1 MYKVDKNYCMSSYLG
16 FRYVVDQDVIFKEG
30 VVHKDHEQIPEEDKI
45 PCRNAEEIDRHIREM
60 LERVDLSKAA
70 VMLSGGM
77 DSAILASY
85 MPKGARAYTAKCVA
99 DSAID
104 ETTRA
109 RQYCEIYGL
118 EHVVVE
124 VTWKDYLETMDALML
139 RDGSPFIPN
148 EPQAYV
154 VARRAVQN
162 GDNLII
168 YGDCADTE
176 FGGMDKLLSKDWDYE
191 GWVGRFTFLAP
202 EKVLRN
208 PCDISGVYDQ
218 YRMEENKIDYIKF
231 ISEVY
236 AESAAGALTNAFK
249 LAGVSYL
256 DPYERLK
263 MAEPLDIKRVRAGDS
278 KYLIRD
284 LFRMKYPMLAV
295 PEKIGMS
302 RPAEEWMKDWKGPVR
317 KEFLPRCAEGLS
329 GEQKLLLYSLERFLD
344 LIDCDQE

>member
-1 MYKVDKNYCMSSYLG
+1 MRVDKDYCMSSYLC
-16 FRYVVDQDVIFKEG
+16 FRYVADKEIIFKEG
-30 VVHKDHEQIPEEDKI
+30 IVHKDHEQVLEGDKI
-45 PCRNAEEIDRHIREM
+45 PCRDAEEIDKHIREM
-60 LERVDLSKAA
+60 LEKVDLSKAA
-70 VMLSGGM
+70 VFLSGGM

-85 MPKGARAYTAKCVA
+85 MPRGTRAYTAKCVA
-99 DSAID
+99 KSAID
-104 ETTRA
+104 ETARA

-118 EHVVVE
+118 EHIIVE
-124 VTWKDYLETMDALML
+124 VRWEDYLNTMDALML

-148 EPQAYV
+148 EPQAY
-154 VARRAVQN
+154 ALAQRAVLN
-162 GDNLII
+162 GDRIII

-191 GWVGRFTFLAP
+191 GWIKRFTFLDP
-202 EKVLRN
+202 RKVLKN
-208 PCDISGVYDQ
+208 PRDVSGVYKQ
-218 YRMEENKIDYIKF
+218 YCTRENKIDYIKF

-263 MAEPLDIKRVRAGDS
+263 MAEPLDLKRVRSGDS

-284 LFRMKYPMLAV
+284 LFRMKYPMLDI

-302 RPAEEWMKDWKGPVR
+302 RPAEEWMKDWEGPVR
-317 KEFLPRCAEGLS
+317 KEFLPDCMEGLS
-329 GEQKLLLYSLERFLD
+329 GEQKLLLYSLERFLN
-344 LIDCDQE
+344 LIDCDQT